1 MRVNLAHKCFS
12 PFEFCGGG
20 IALAIVASIAVGSS
34 YIARPQISLPAKPLH
49 YATAFIEQSEAVAK
63 LSLQQPSGLTD
74 DDGETHNVHSSDP
87 PSDTA
92 TTKPDES
99 DATAAP
105 PPALDR
111 SAHVTRSWSVE
122 PGTEDATGIPQNM
135 IEAGSLGGFTDAIWG
150 PPSLDLP
157 RDSRFADSPQRN
169 MPNSLGA
176 PAVSTFVGGWTDDIG
191 RCQTG
196 RNTPLVI
203 SSRAAKTARGEC
215 DFGFVVRETVNQWRV
230 AAICTTAG
238 EFWRAH
244 IALKLVE
251 PNLTWSSER
260 GTTTYVRCKR

>member
-1 MRVNLAHKCFS
+1 MRVKLAHKSFSAFECF
-12 PFEFCGGG
+12 GGG
-20 IALAIVASIAVGSS
+20 IALAIVALIAVGSS
-34 YIARPQISLPAKPLH
+34 YIARPLISLPAKPLH
-49 YATAFIEQSEAVAK
+49 YATAFIEQSEAMAK
-63 LSLQQPSGLTD
+63 LSLQQPSEVTN
-74 DDGETHNVHSSDP
+74 DDGEMHNVQSSDP
-87 PSDTA
+87 LSDTA
-92 TTKPDES
+92 TTKPEES
-99 DATAAP
+99 DATTAP

-111 SAHVTRSWSVE
+111 SARVTRRWPVE
-122 PGTEDATGIPQNM
+122 LGTEDATGIPQNM

-150 PPSLDLP
+150 PRSPDLR

-169 MPNSLGA
+169 MPNSLSV
-176 PAVSTFVGGWTDDIG
+176 PAVFTFVGGWTDDIG

-196 RNTPLVI
+196 RKTPLVI

-215 DFGFVVRETVNQWRV
+215 DFGFVARETVNQWRV
-230 AAICTTAG
+230 AAICTAAG